1 MKLNSIKLII
11 LVAKKIMLQKKIIK
25 YNDMIKDIDELIDD
39 DINFKSNMDD
49 FEILFKK
56 LVSDFGECLD
66 EDENKMQEDK
76 IEIDLKKS

>member
-1 MKLNSIKLII
+1 MFMFRI
-11 LVAKKIMLQKKIIK
+11 LQKKIIK
-25 YNDMIKDIDELIDD
+25 YHDMIKDIDELIDD
-39 DINFKSNMDD
+39 DVNFKSNMDD

>member
-25 YNDMIKDIDELIDD
+25 YHDMIKDIDELIDD

-66 EDENKMQEDK
+66 EDENKM
-76 IEIDLKKS
+76 